1 VTGLG
6 CVSVGGCKAPLD
18 LLERLA
24 FTGAELAGRIP
35 RLRAAAG
42 ASGLAVLSTCQRV
55 ELYAHWPG
63 EPDLPA
69 LTAALAADR
78 GIPQPAVSAA
88 AIGYTGDAAARH
100 LLRVATGL
108 ESFVLGE
115 TEIAGQVRAAAEAS
129 RSAGGDVALDRLL
142 DTAVSAARRA
152 HRCTGVAATSRS
164 VAAAAVDA
172 VAGDLPGRRLLL
184 VGAGQV
190 AATVVARGVALGARV
205 TVCNRTRRHADRF
218 AAAGATVV
226 DLADLPA
233 ALAAADVAFLATAAP
248 HPLVDAE
255 LLRACRPAESPSLT
269 LVDLAMPRNVH
280 PSVRELSSVRLIDLA
295 DLRAAEAP
303 ALVAEVATVEEVIDT
318 ELARYRRWAA
328 ARGVGPALRRMRADA
343 EQVARE
349 EVARAD
355 VPEDVRAAVERA
367 MLRTVHR
374 LAHATTREMLA
385 AAEAGDGALV
395 ERLAG
400 LYTPAAGS
408 AAGSAADDA
417 HAAAGLGD
425 ALLRRA
431 ALDPHRAQ
439 VGAGEQPPDQGRVHP
454 ADQLAV

>member
-24 FTGAELAGRIP
+24 YSGAELAERIP

-42 ASGLAVLSTCQRV
+42 ASALAVLSTCQRV
-55 ELYAHWPG
+55 EVYAGWPG

-78 GIPQPAVSAA
+78 GVPEPAVSAA
-88 AIGYTGDAAARH
+88 ATGYAGDAAARH

-115 TEIAGQVRAAAEAS
+115 TEVAGQVRAAAEAS
-129 RSAGGDVALDRLL
+129 RSAGGDVAVHRLL

-164 VAAAAVDA
+164 VAAAAVDV
-172 VAGDLPGRRLLL
+172 VAYDLPGRRLLL

-190 AATVVARGVALGARV
+190 AATVVARGVAIGAQV

-226 DLADLPA
+226 DLAELPA
-233 ALAAADVAFLATAAP
+233 VLATADVAFLATAAP

-255 LLRACRPAESPSLT
+255 LLRACRPAGSPPLT
-269 LVDLAMPRNVH
+269 LVDLALPRNVH
-280 PSVRELSSVRLIDLA
+280 PSVRELASVRLIDLA

-303 ALVAEVATVEEVIDT
+303 ALVAEVAAVEEVIDT

-328 ARGVGPALRRMRADA
+328 ARGVGPALRRMRDDA
-343 EQVARE
+343 EEVARQ

-355 VPEDVRAAVERA
+355 VPAEVRAAVERA
-367 MLRTVHR
+367 VLRTAHR
-374 LAHATTREMLA
+374 LSHATTREMLA
-385 AAEAGDGALV
+385 AAGAGDGALV

-400 LYTPAAGS
+400 LYGPAVR
-408 AAGSAADDA
+408 SAADDP
-417 HAAAGLGD
+417 HAAAGVGDPLLG
-425 ALLRRA
+425 RA

-439 VGAGEQPPDQGRVHP
+439 VGPGEQPADQRRIHP

>member
-1 VTGLG
+1 
-6 CVSVGGCKAPLD
+6 
-18 LLERLA
+18 
-24 FTGAELAGRIP
+24 
-35 RLRAAAG
+35 
-42 ASGLAVLSTCQRV
+42 
-55 ELYAHWPG
+55 
-63 EPDLPA
+63 
-69 LTAALAADR
+69 
-78 GIPQPAVSAA
+78 
-88 AIGYTGDAAARH
+88 
-100 LLRVATGL
+100 
-108 ESFVLGE
+108 
-115 TEIAGQVRAAAEAS
+115 
-129 RSAGGDVALDRLL
+129 LDRLL

-152 HRCTGVAATSRS
+152 HRRTGVAATSRS
-164 VAAAAVDA
+164 VAAAAVDV
-172 VAGDLPGRRLLL
+172 VAAGLPGRRLLL

-255 LLRACRPAESPSLT
+255 LLRACRPAGGPSLT
-269 LVDLAMPRNVH
+269 LVDLALPRNVH
-280 PSVRELSSVRLIDLA
+280 PSVRELPSVRLIDLA

-303 ALVAEVATVEEVIDT
+303 ALVAEVATVEEVIDA

-349 EVARAD
+349 EVDRAD

-367 MLRTVHR
+367 VLRTVHR
-374 LAHATTREMLA
+374 LTHATTREMLA

-395 ERLAG
+395 EQLAG
-400 LYTPAAGS
+400 LYAPAADS
-408 AAGSAADDA
+408 AADSATDDA

-425 ALLRRA
+425 ALLGRA
-431 ALDPHRAQ
+431 ALDAHRAQ
-439 VGAGEQPPDQGRVHP
+439 VGAGEQPADQSRVHP

>member
-1 VTGLG
+1 MTGLG

-24 FTGAELAGRIP
+24 FSGAELPERIP

-42 ASGLAVLSTCQRV
+42 ASALAVLSTCQRV
-55 ELYAHWPG
+55 ELYASWPG

-78 GIPQPAVSAA
+78 GVPGPAVSAA
-88 AIGYTGDAAARH
+88 ATAYAGDAAARH

-115 TEIAGQVRAAAEAS
+115 TEVAGQVRAAAEAG
-129 RSAGGDVALDRLL
+129 RLAGGDVALDRLL

-190 AATVVARGVALGARV
+190 AATVVTRGVALGARV
-205 TVCNRTRRHADRF
+205 TVCNRTRRHAARF

-226 DLADLPA
+226 DLAELPA
-233 ALAAADVAFLATAAP
+233 ELATADVAFLATAAP

-255 LLRACRPAESPSLT
+255 LLRACRPAGGPGLT
-269 LVDLAMPRNVH
+269 LVDLALPRNVH
-280 PSVRELSSVRLIDLA
+280 PSVRELRSVRLIDLA

-303 ALVAEVATVEEVIDT
+303 ALVAEVAAVEEVIDT

-328 ARGVGPALRRMRADA
+328 ARGVGPALRRMRDDA
-343 EQVARE
+343 EEVARL

-355 VPEDVRAAVERA
+355 VPDEEARAALERA
-367 MLRTVHR
+367 VLRTVHR
-374 LAHATTREMLA
+374 LTHATTREMLA

-400 LYTPAAGS
+400 RYAPAAR
-408 AAGSAADDA
+408 SAADDP

-425 ALLRRA
+425 PLLGRA
-431 ALDPHRAQ
+431 ALDPHRPQ
-439 VGAGEQPPDQGRVHP
+439 VGAGEQPAHQGRVHP

>member
-6 CVSVGGCKAPLD
+6 CVSVAGCKAPLD

-24 FTGAELAGRIP
+24 FGGAELAERIP

-42 ASGLAVLSTCQRV
+42 ASALAVLSTCQRV
-55 ELYAHWPG
+55 ELYASWAG

-78 GIPQPAVSAA
+78 GVPEPAVSAA
-88 AIGYTGDAAARH
+88 ATAYAGEAAARH

-115 TEIAGQVRAAAEAS
+115 TEVAGQVRAAAEAS
-129 RSAGGDVALDRLL
+129 RSAGGDVGLDRLL

-164 VAAAAVDA
+164 VAAAAVEA

-226 DLADLPA
+226 DLAELPA
-233 ALAAADVAFLATAAP
+233 VLATADLAFLATAAP
-248 HPLVDAE
+248 HPLVDAD
-255 LLRACRPAESPSLT
+255 LLRSCRPAGGPLLT
-269 LVDLAMPRNVH
+269 LVDLALPRNVH
-280 PSVRELSSVRLIDLA
+280 PSVRELPWVRLIDLA

-303 ALVAEVATVEEVIDT
+303 ALVAEVAAVEEVIDT

-328 ARGVGPALRRMRADA
+328 ARRVGPALRRMRADA
-343 EQVARE
+343 EEVARQ

-355 VPEDVRAAVERA
+355 VQDDDARAALERA
-367 MLRTVHR
+367 VLRTVHR
-374 LAHATTREMLA
+374 LTHATTRDMLA

-400 LYTPAAGS
+400 LYAPAASS
-408 AAGSAADDA
+408 AVDDP
-417 HAAAGLGD
+417 HAAARLGD
-425 ALLRRA
+425 PLLGRA
-431 ALDPHRAQ
+431 DLDPHGPQ
-439 VGAGEQPPDQGRVHP
+439 LGTGEDPADQGRVHP

>member
-1 VTGLG
+1 VSGLG

-24 FTGAELAGRIP
+24 FSGPELAERIP

-55 ELYAHWPG
+55 ELYARWPA
-63 EPDLPA
+63 EPHLAA

-78 GIPQPAVSAA
+78 GVPERAVAA
-88 AIGYTGDAAARH
+88 AAAGYAGDAAARH

-115 TEIAGQVRAAAEAS
+115 TEVAGQVRAAAEAS

-142 DTAVSAARRA
+142 ETAVCAARRA

-164 VAAAAVDA
+164 VAAAAVDV
-172 VAGDLPGRRLLL
+172 VAGNLPGRRLLL

-190 AATVVARGVALGARV
+190 AATVIARGIALGARV

-233 ALAAADVAFLATAAP
+233 ALGTADVTFLATAAP
-248 HPLVDAE
+248 HPLVDAA
-255 LLRACRPAESPSLT
+255 LLRACRPAGSPPLT
-269 LVDLAMPRNVH
+269 LVDLALPRNVH
-280 PSVRELSSVRLIDLA
+280 PSVRELPSVRLIDLA

-303 ALVAEVATVEEVIDT
+303 ALVAEVAAVEEVIDI

-328 ARGVGPALRRMRADA
+328 ARGVGPALRRMRDDA
-343 EQVARE
+343 EEVARQ

-355 VPEDVRAAVERA
+355 VPTELRAAVERA
-367 MLRTVHR
+367 VLRAVHR
-374 LAHATTREMLA
+374 LTHATTREMLA
-385 AAEAGDGALV
+385 AAEAGDVALV

-400 LYTPAAGS
+400 LYAPAARS
-408 AAGSAADDA
+408 AAGDP
-417 HAAAGLGD
+417 HAATGLGD
-425 ALLRRA
+425 PLLGRA
-431 ALDPHRAQ
+431 GLDPHRAQ
-439 VGAGEQPPDQGRVHP
+439 VGAGEQPASQGRVHA

>member
-1 VTGLG
+1 MTGLG

-24 FTGAELAGRIP
+24 YGGVELAERIP

-42 ASGLAVLSTCQRV
+42 ASALAVLSTCQRV
-55 ELYAHWPG
+55 EVYAGWPG

-78 GIPQPAVSAA
+78 GVPELAVSAA
-88 AIGYTGDAAARH
+88 ATGYAGDAAARH

-115 TEIAGQVRAAAEAS
+115 TEVAGQVRAAAEAS
-129 RSAGGDVALDRLL
+129 RSAGGDVVLDRLL

-164 VAAAAVDA
+164 VAAAAVDV

-190 AATVVARGVALGARV
+190 AATVVARGVALGAQV
-205 TVCNRTRRHADRF
+205 TVCNRTRRHAARF

-226 DLADLPA
+226 DLAELPA
-233 ALAAADVAFLATAAP
+233 VLATTDVAFLATAAP

-255 LLRACRPAESPSLT
+255 LLRACRPAGGPPLT
-269 LVDLAMPRNVH
+269 LVDLALPRNVH
-280 PSVRELSSVRLIDLA
+280 PSVRELPSVRLIDLA

-303 ALVAEVATVEEVIDT
+303 VLVAEVAAVEEVIDT

-328 ARGVGPALRRMRADA
+328 ARGVGPALRRMRDDA
-343 EQVARE
+343 EEVARQ

-355 VPEDVRAAVERA
+355 VPAEVRAAVERA
-367 MLRTVHR
+367 VLRTVHR
-374 LAHATTREMLA
+374 LTHATTREMLA

-400 LYTPAAGS
+400 LYAPAVR
-408 AAGSAADDA
+408 SAADDP

-425 ALLRRA
+425 PLLGRA
-431 ALDPHRAQ
+431 ALDPHRRQ
-439 VGAGEQPPDQGRVHP
+439 VGPVEQPADQRRVHP

>member
-1 VTGLG
+1 MTGLG

-24 FTGAELAGRIP
+24 FSGAELAERIP

-42 ASGLAVLSTCQRV
+42 ATAVAVLSTCQRV
-55 ELYAHWPG
+55 ELYACWPG

-78 GIPQPAVSAA
+78 GVPEPAVSAA
-88 AIGYTGDAAARH
+88 ATAYAGDAAARH
-100 LLRVATGL
+100 LLRVATGM

-115 TEIAGQVRAAAEAS
+115 TEVAGQVRAAAEAS
-129 RSAGGDVALDRLL
+129 RRAGGDVALDRLL

-164 VAAAAVDA
+164 VASAAVDA
-172 VAGDLPGRRLLL
+172 VAGDLAGRRLLL

-190 AATVVARGVALGARV
+190 AATVVDRGVALGARV

-226 DLADLPA
+226 DLAELPA
-233 ALAAADVAFLATAAP
+233 ELATADFAFLATAAP
-248 HPLVDAE
+248 HPLVDAD
-255 LLRACRPAESPSLT
+255 LLRGRRPAGGPRLT
-269 LVDLAMPRNVH
+269 LVDLALPRNVH
-280 PSVRELSSVRLIDLA
+280 PSVREVPSVQLIDLA

-303 ALVAEVATVEEVIDT
+303 ALVAEVAAVEQVIDA

-328 ARGVGPALRRMRADA
+328 ARGVGAALRRMRTDA
-343 EQVARE
+343 E
-349 EVARAD
+349 EVARQEVARID
-355 VPEDVRAAVERA
+355 VPDEDRAVLERA
-367 MLRTVHR
+367 VLRTVHR
-374 LAHATTREMLA
+374 LIHATTRELLA
-385 AAEAGDGALV
+385 AADAGDGALV

-400 LYTPAAGS
+400 LYAPAAR
-408 AAGSAADDA
+408 SAADDP
-417 HAAAGLGD
+417 HAATGLRD
-425 ALLRRA
+425 ALLGRA
-431 ALDPHRAQ
+431 RLDPHRSQ
-439 VGAGEQPPDQGRVHP
+439 VGAVEQPADQGRVHP

>member
-1 VTGLG
+1 MTGLG

-24 FTGAELAGRIP
+24 FSGAELAERIP

-42 ASGLAVLSTCQRV
+42 ATAVAVLSTCQRV
-55 ELYAHWPG
+55 ELYACWPG

-78 GIPQPAVSAA
+78 GVPEPAVSAA
-88 AIGYTGDAAARH
+88 ATAYAGDAAARH
-100 LLRVATGL
+100 LLRVATGM

-115 TEIAGQVRAAAEAS
+115 TEVAGQVRAAAEAS
-129 RSAGGDVALDRLL
+129 RHAGGDVALDRLL

-164 VAAAAVDA
+164 VASAAVDA

-190 AATVVARGVALGARV
+190 AATVVDRGVALGARV

-226 DLADLPA
+226 DLAELPA
-233 ALAAADVAFLATAAP
+233 ELATADFAFLATAAP

-255 LLRACRPAESPSLT
+255 LLRGRRPAGGPRLT
-269 LVDLAMPRNVH
+269 LVDLALPRNVH
-280 PSVRELSSVRLIDLA
+280 PSVREVPSVRLIDLA

-303 ALVAEVATVEEVIDT
+303 ALVAEVAAVEQVIEA

-328 ARGVGPALRRMRADA
+328 ARGVGAALRRMRADA
-343 EQVARE
+343 E
-349 EVARAD
+349 EVARQEVARID
-355 VPEDVRAAVERA
+355 VPEEDRTVLERA
-367 MLRTVHR
+367 VLRTVHR
-374 LAHATTREMLA
+374 LTHATTRELLA
-385 AAEAGDGALV
+385 AADADDGALV

-400 LYTPAAGS
+400 LYAPAAR
-408 AAGSAADDA
+408 SAADDP

-425 ALLRRA
+425 ALLGRA
-431 ALDPHRAQ
+431 RLDPHRSQ
-439 VGAGEQPPDQGRVHP
+439 VGAGEQPADQSRVHP

>member
-24 FTGAELAGRIP
+24 FSGAELAERIP

-42 ASGLAVLSTCQRV
+42 ATAVAVLSTCQRV
-55 ELYAHWPG
+55 ELYACWPG

-69 LTAALAADR
+69 LTAALASDR
-78 GIPQPAVSAA
+78 GVPEPAVSAA
-88 AIGYTGDAAARH
+88 ATAYAGDAAARH
-100 LLRVATGL
+100 LLRVATGM

-115 TEIAGQVRAAAEAS
+115 TEVAGQVRAAAEAS
-129 RSAGGDVALDRLL
+129 RRAGGDVALDRLL
-142 DTAVSAARRA
+142 DAAVSAARRA

-164 VAAAAVDA
+164 VASAAVDA

-190 AATVVARGVALGARV
+190 AATVVDRGVALGARV

-226 DLADLPA
+226 DLAELPA
-233 ALAAADVAFLATAAP
+233 ELATADFAFLATAAP
-248 HPLVDAE
+248 HPLVDAD
-255 LLRACRPAESPSLT
+255 LLRGRRPAGGPRLT
-269 LVDLAMPRNVH
+269 LVDLALPRNVH
-280 PSVRELSSVRLIDLA
+280 PSVREVPSVQLIDLA

-303 ALVAEVATVEEVIDT
+303 ALVAEVAAVEQVIDA

-328 ARGVGPALRRMRADA
+328 ARGVGAALRRMRTDA
-343 EQVARE
+343 E
-349 EVARAD
+349 EVARQEVARID
-355 VPEDVRAAVERA
+355 VPDEDRAVLERA
-367 MLRTVHR
+367 VLRTVNR
-374 LAHATTREMLA
+374 LTHATTRELLA
-385 AAEAGDGALV
+385 AADAGDGALV

-400 LYTPAAGS
+400 LYAPAAR
-408 AAGSAADDA
+408 SAADDP
-417 HAAAGLGD
+417 HAATGLRD
-425 ALLRRA
+425 ALLGRA
-431 ALDPHRAQ
+431 RLDPHRSQ
-439 VGAGEQPPDQGRVHP
+439 VGAVEQPADQGRVHP

>member
-1 VTGLG
+1 MTGLG

-24 FTGAELAGRIP
+24 YSGAELAERIP
-35 RLRAAAG
+35 RLRAATG
-42 ASGLAVLSTCQRV
+42 ASALAVLSTCQRV
-55 ELYAHWPG
+55 EVYAGWPG

-78 GIPQPAVSAA
+78 GVPEPAVSAA
-88 AIGYTGDAAARH
+88 ATGYAGDAAARH

-115 TEIAGQVRAAAEAS
+115 TEVAGQVRAAAEAS

-164 VAAAAVDA
+164 VAAAAVDV

-190 AATVVARGVALGARV
+190 AATVVARGVALGAQV
-205 TVCNRTRRHADRF
+205 TVCNRTRRHAARF

-226 DLADLPA
+226 DLAELPA
-233 ALAAADVAFLATAAP
+233 VLATTDVAFLATAAP

-255 LLRACRPAESPSLT
+255 LLRACRPAGDPPLT
-269 LVDLAMPRNVH
+269 LVDLALPRNVH
-280 PSVRELSSVRLIDLA
+280 PSVRELPSVRLIDLA

-303 ALVAEVATVEEVIDT
+303 VLVAEVAAVEEVIDT

-328 ARGVGPALRRMRADA
+328 ARRVGPALRRMRDDA
-343 EQVARE
+343 EEVARQ

-355 VPEDVRAAVERA
+355 VPAEVRAAVERA
-367 MLRTVHR
+367 VLRTVHR
-374 LAHATTREMLA
+374 LTHATTREMLA

-400 LYTPAAGS
+400 LYGPAVR
-408 AAGSAADDA
+408 SAADDP

-425 ALLRRA
+425 PLLGRA
-431 ALDPHRAQ
+431 ALDPHRRQ
-439 VGAGEQPPDQGRVHP
+439 VGPVEQPADQRRVHP

>member
-24 FTGAELAGRIP
+24 YSGAELAERIP
-35 RLRAAAG
+35 RLRAATG
-42 ASGLAVLSTCQRV
+42 ASALAVLSTCQRV
-55 ELYAHWPG
+55 EIYAGWPG

-78 GIPQPAVSAA
+78 GVPEPAVSAA
-88 AIGYTGDAAARH
+88 ATGYAGDAAAGH

-115 TEIAGQVRAAAEAS
+115 TEVAGQVRAAAEAS

-164 VAAAAVDA
+164 VAAAAVDL
-172 VAGDLPGRRLLL
+172 VAGDLLGRRLLL

-190 AATVVARGVALGARV
+190 AATVVARGVAFGAQV
-205 TVCNRTRRHADRF
+205 TVCNRTRRHAARF

-226 DLADLPA
+226 DLAELPA
-233 ALAAADVAFLATAAP
+233 VLATTDVAFLATAAP

-255 LLRACRPAESPSLT
+255 LLRACRPAGGPPLT
-269 LVDLAMPRNVH
+269 LVDLALPRNVH
-280 PSVRELSSVRLIDLA
+280 PSVRELPSVRLIDLA

-303 ALVAEVATVEEVIDT
+303 VLVAEVAAVEEVIDT

-328 ARGVGPALRRMRADA
+328 ARRVGPALRRMRDDA
-343 EQVARE
+343 EEAARQ

-355 VPEDVRAAVERA
+355 VPAEVRAAVERA
-367 MLRTVHR
+367 VLRTVHR
-374 LAHATTREMLA
+374 LTHATTREMLA
-385 AAEAGDGALV
+385 ATEAGDGALV

-400 LYTPAAGS
+400 LYAPVVT
-408 AAGSAADDA
+408 SAADDP
-417 HAAAGLGD
+417 HAAAGVGDPLLG
-425 ALLRRA
+425 RA
-431 ALDPHRAQ
+431 ALDPHRRQ
-439 VGAGEQPPDQGRVHP
+439 VGPVEQPADERRVHP

>member
-24 FTGAELAGRIP
+24 FSGAELAERIP

-42 ASGLAVLSTCQRV
+42 ATAVAVLSTCQRV
-55 ELYAHWPG
+55 ELYACWPG

-78 GIPQPAVSAA
+78 GVPEPAVSAA
-88 AIGYTGDAAARH
+88 ATAYAGDAAARH
-100 LLRVATGL
+100 LLRVATGM

-115 TEIAGQVRAAAEAS
+115 TEVAGQVRAAAEAS
-129 RSAGGDVALDRLL
+129 RHAGGDVALDRLL

-164 VAAAAVDA
+164 VASAAVDA

-190 AATVVARGVALGARV
+190 AATVVDRGVALGARV

-226 DLADLPA
+226 DLAELPA
-233 ALAAADVAFLATAAP
+233 ELATADFAFLATAAP

-255 LLRACRPAESPSLT
+255 LLRGRRPAGGPRLT
-269 LVDLAMPRNVH
+269 LVDLALPRNVH
-280 PSVRELSSVRLIDLA
+280 PSVREVPSVRLIDLA

-303 ALVAEVATVEEVIDT
+303 ALVAEVAAVEQVIEA

-328 ARGVGPALRRMRADA
+328 ARGVGAALRRMRADA
-343 EQVARE
+343 E
-349 EVARAD
+349 EVARQEVARID
-355 VPEDVRAAVERA
+355 VPEEDRTVLERA
-367 MLRTVHR
+367 VLRTVHR
-374 LAHATTREMLA
+374 LTHATTRELLA
-385 AAEAGDGALV
+385 AADAGDGALV

-400 LYTPAAGS
+400 LYAPAAR
-408 AAGSAADDA
+408 SAADDP
-417 HAAAGLGD
+417 HAATGLRD
-425 ALLRRA
+425 ALLGRA
-431 ALDPHRAQ
+431 RLDPHRSQ
-439 VGAGEQPPDQGRVHP
+439 VGAVEQPADQGRVHP

>member
-24 FTGAELAGRIP
+24 FSGAELAERIP
-35 RLRAAAG
+35 RLRGAAG
-42 ASGLAVLSTCQRV
+42 ATAVAVLSTCQRV
-55 ELYAHWPG
+55 ELYACWPG

-78 GIPQPAVSAA
+78 GVPEPAVSAA
-88 AIGYTGDAAARH
+88 ATAYAGDAAARH
-100 LLRVATGL
+100 LLRVATGM

-115 TEIAGQVRAAAEAS
+115 TEVAGQVRAAAEAS
-129 RSAGGDVALDRLL
+129 RHAGGDVALDRLL

-164 VAAAAVDA
+164 VASAAVDA
-172 VAGDLPGRRLLL
+172 VAGDLPGHRLLL

-190 AATVVARGVALGARV
+190 AATVVDRGVALGARV

-226 DLADLPA
+226 DLAELPA
-233 ALAAADVAFLATAAP
+233 ELATADYAFLATAAP

-255 LLRACRPAESPSLT
+255 LLRGRRPAGGPRLT
-269 LVDLAMPRNVH
+269 LVDLALPRNVH
-280 PSVRELSSVRLIDLA
+280 PSVREVPSVRLIDLA

-303 ALVAEVATVEEVIDT
+303 ALVAEVAAVEQVIEA

-328 ARGVGPALRRMRADA
+328 ARGVGAALRRMRADA
-343 EQVARE
+343 E
-349 EVARAD
+349 EVARQEVARID
-355 VPEDVRAAVERA
+355 VPEEDRTVLERA
-367 MLRTVHR
+367 VLRTVHR
-374 LAHATTREMLA
+374 LTHATTRELLA
-385 AAEAGDGALV
+385 AADAGDGALV

-400 LYTPAAGS
+400 LYAPAAR
-408 AAGSAADDA
+408 SAADDP

-425 ALLRRA
+425 ALLGRA
-431 ALDPHRAQ
+431 RLDPHRSQ
-439 VGAGEQPPDQGRVHP
+439 VGAGEQPADQSRVHP

>member
-1 VTGLG
+1 MTGLG

-24 FTGAELAGRIP
+24 YSGAELAERIP

-42 ASGLAVLSTCQRV
+42 ASALAVLSTCQRV
-55 ELYAHWPG
+55 EVYAGWPG

-78 GIPQPAVSAA
+78 GVQAPAVSAA
-88 AIGYTGDAAARH
+88 ATGYAGDAAARH

-115 TEIAGQVRAAAEAS
+115 TEVAGQVRAAAEAS

-164 VAAAAVDA
+164 VAAAAVDV

-190 AATVVARGVALGARV
+190 AATVVARGVAIGAQV

-226 DLADLPA
+226 DLAELPA
-233 ALAAADVAFLATAAP
+233 VLATADVAFLATAAP

-255 LLRACRPAESPSLT
+255 LLRACRPAGSPPLT
-269 LVDLAMPRNVH
+269 LVDLALPRNVH
-280 PSVRELSSVRLIDLA
+280 PSVRELPSVRLIDLA

-303 ALVAEVATVEEVIDT
+303 VLLAEITAVEEVIDT

-328 ARGVGPALRRMRADA
+328 ARGVGPALRRMRDDA
-343 EQVARE
+343 EEVARQ

-355 VPEDVRAAVERA
+355 VPAEVRAAVERA
-367 MLRTVHR
+367 VLRTVHR

-385 AAEAGDGALV
+385 AAETGDGTLV

-400 LYTPAAGS
+400 LYAPAVR
-408 AAGSAADDA
+408 SAADDP

-425 ALLRRA
+425 PLLGRA

-439 VGAGEQPPDQGRVHP
+439 VGPGEQPADQRRIHP

>member
-24 FTGAELAGRIP
+24 FSGAELAERIP

-42 ASGLAVLSTCQRV
+42 ATAVAVLSTCQRV
-55 ELYAHWPG
+55 ELYACWPG

-78 GIPQPAVSAA
+78 GVPEPAVSAA
-88 AIGYTGDAAARH
+88 ATAYAGDAAARH
-100 LLRVATGL
+100 LLRVATGM

-115 TEIAGQVRAAAEAS
+115 TEVAGQVRAAAEAS
-129 RSAGGDVALDRLL
+129 RHAGGDVALDRLL

-164 VAAAAVDA
+164 VASAAVDA

-190 AATVVARGVALGARV
+190 AATVVDRGVALGARV

-226 DLADLPA
+226 DLAELPA
-233 ALAAADVAFLATAAP
+233 ELATADFAFLATAAP

-255 LLRACRPAESPSLT
+255 LLRGRRPAGGPRLT
-269 LVDLAMPRNVH
+269 LVDLALPRNVH
-280 PSVRELSSVRLIDLA
+280 PSVREVPSVRLIDLA

-303 ALVAEVATVEEVIDT
+303 ALVAEVAAVEQVIEA

-328 ARGVGPALRRMRADA
+328 ARGVGAALRRMRADA
-343 EQVARE
+343 E
-349 EVARAD
+349 EVARQEVARID
-355 VPEDVRAAVERA
+355 VPEEDRTVLERA
-367 MLRTVHR
+367 VLRTVHR
-374 LAHATTREMLA
+374 LTHATTRELLA
-385 AAEAGDGALV
+385 AADAGDSALV

-400 LYTPAAGS
+400 LYAPAAR
-408 AAGSAADDA
+408 SAADDP

-425 ALLRRA
+425 ALLGRA
-431 ALDPHRAQ
+431 RLDPHRSQ
-439 VGAGEQPPDQGRVHP
+439 VGAGEQPADQSRVHP

>member
-24 FTGAELAGRIP
+24 FSGAELAERIP
-35 RLRAAAG
+35 RLRRAAG
-42 ASGLAVLSTCQRV
+42 ATAVAVLSTCQRV
-55 ELYAHWPG
+55 ELYACWPG

-78 GIPQPAVSAA
+78 GVPEPAVSAA
-88 AIGYTGDAAARH
+88 ATAYAGDAAARH
-100 LLRVATGL
+100 LLRVATGM

-115 TEIAGQVRAAAEAS
+115 TEVAGQVRAAAEAS
-129 RSAGGDVALDRLL
+129 RQAGGDVALDRLL

-164 VAAAAVDA
+164 VASAAVDA

-190 AATVVARGVALGARV
+190 AATVVDRGVALGARV

-226 DLADLPA
+226 DLAELPA
-233 ALAAADVAFLATAAP
+233 ELATADFAFLATAAP

-255 LLRACRPAESPSLT
+255 LLRGRRPAGGPRLT
-269 LVDLAMPRNVH
+269 LVDLALPRNVH
-280 PSVRELSSVRLIDLA
+280 PSVREVPSVRLIDLA

-303 ALVAEVATVEEVIDT
+303 ALVAEVAAVEQVIEA
-318 ELARYRRWAA
+318 ELARYRRWTA
-328 ARGVGPALRRMRADA
+328 ARGVGAALRRMRADA
-343 EQVARE
+343 E
-349 EVARAD
+349 EVARQEVARID
-355 VPEDVRAAVERA
+355 VPEEDRTVLERA
-367 MLRTVHR
+367 VLRTVHR
-374 LAHATTREMLA
+374 LTHATTRELLA
-385 AAEAGDGALV
+385 AADAGDGALV

-400 LYTPAAGS
+400 LYAPAAR
-408 AAGSAADDA
+408 SAADDP

-425 ALLRRA
+425 ALLGRA
-431 ALDPHRAQ
+431 RLDPHRSQ
-439 VGAGEQPPDQGRVHP
+439 VGAGEQPADQSRVHP